1 MPHRDLIMSS
11 RARLYTRIL
20 LYHFSGPRRIKIKLV
35 PSVDFLPQCRRFMLV
50 DFQLIFA
57 FQIDYTIP
65 DESVIIMREAGER
78 IYRRDQHTSVCR

>member
-1 MPHRDLIMSS
+1 MNSDSEYSDEDHGDSHRSLHSHMSS
-11 RARLYTRIL
+11 
-20 LYHFSGPRRIKIKLV
+20 
-35 PSVDFLPQCRRFMLV
+35 SVDFLPQCRRFMLV